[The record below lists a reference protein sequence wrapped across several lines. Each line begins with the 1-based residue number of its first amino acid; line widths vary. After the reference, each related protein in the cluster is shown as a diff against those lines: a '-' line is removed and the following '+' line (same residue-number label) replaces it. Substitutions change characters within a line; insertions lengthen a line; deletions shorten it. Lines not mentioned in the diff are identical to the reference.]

1 MMMVTFP
8 MYVHIKT
15 GNLYYKLNPA
25 KMKFDG
31 VWYDGVAY
39 KSADSYHSNEPD
51 QIFFRTKENW
61 EESFTLQ
68 K

>member
-1 MMMVTFP
+1 MVTFP
-8 MYVHIKT
+8 LYVHTKT

-25 KMKFDG
+25 KMKING
-31 VWYDGVAY
+31 EWIKGIAY
-39 KSADSYHSNEPD
+39 KRADTYHSNASDEVY
-51 QIFFRTKENW
+51 FRTTKDF